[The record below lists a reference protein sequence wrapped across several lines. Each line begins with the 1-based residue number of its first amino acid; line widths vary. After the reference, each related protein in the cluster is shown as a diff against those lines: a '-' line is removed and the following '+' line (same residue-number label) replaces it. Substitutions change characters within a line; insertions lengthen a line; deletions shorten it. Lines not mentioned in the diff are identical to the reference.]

1 MLRCGAMSTAAAS
14 VVQPWGTWIVPA
26 LTPLMTSYSRFSFN
40 LYLGSQ
46 RRTGRCLNNK
56 PLSRGTEHLTGAN
69 KGKLFEEL
77 RFSSCH
83 PENVYNT
90 CLTFVLSRS
99 FRLFPVWS
107 QHNTCQLLCDRKTCS
122 SWFCTWRVRSVSL
135 QRGID
140 DSSCQTLCQSLEG
153 CMPIYQSRSVGGPA
167 AWLENLETQ

>member
-1 MLRCGAMSTAAAS
+1 MLRCGAMNTAAAVS

-26 LTPLMTSYSRFSFN
+26 LTPLMTSYSRFSFT

-56 PLSRGTEHLTGAN
+56 PLSLSTEHLTRAN
-69 KGKLFEEL
+69 KGKPFEEL

-99 FRLFPVWS
+99 FRAL
-107 QHNTCQLLCDRKTCS
+107 HTCQLLCDRKTCS

-135 QRGID
+135 QQGID
-140 DSSCQTLCQSLEG
+140 DSSCQTLRQNLEGYMPICQSH
-153 CMPIYQSRSVGGPA
+153 SVGGPV
-167 AWLENLETQ
+167 AWLENLET